1 MSIFRLLSDHEYG
14 KQKQKQLSY
23 LLADEPRLLLCK
35 SCSVRRKCDSLKVDC
50 IDTSSYRG
58 NRAAVHY
65 IYRKED
71 SLKWDTRFVQKAAEC
86 RHLDDPS
93 LDIYVGTVHEQSIQ
107 CRTRTIEIHTNRSS
121 YDSGVLAINQ
131 GNQQIG

>member
-1 MSIFRLLSDHEYG
+1 MSTAN
-14 KQKQKQLSY
+14 KNKNNSY

-35 SCSVRRKCDSLKVDC
+35 SCSVRRKCNSLKVDC

-65 IYRKED
+65 IYRKGE

-86 RHLDDPS
+86 RHLDD
-93 LDIYVGTVHEQSIQ
+93 LFVDIYVGTDYFVHEQSI
-107 CRTRTIEIHTNRSS
+107 
-121 YDSGVLAINQ
+121 
-131 GNQQIG
+131 